1 MARSGRDVRIWDESF
16 VTGADMS
23 TKQFYVVKL
32 DVAVDGQVVLA
43 VAKQGLGILQD
54 HNKAKQEATVRI
66 LGMSK
71 GVSGT
76 ALANGIE
83 VTSDAD
89 GKVVA
94 AVVGDIVIGWTNTTT
109 TAEDHIVELLL
120 TGIYQKSA

>member
-32 DVAVDGQVVLA
+32 DVATDGQVVLA
-43 VAKQGLGILQD
+43 AAKQGLGILQD
-54 HNKAKQEATVRI
+54 HNKVKQEATVRI

-71 GVSGT
+71 GVSGA

-94 AVVGDIVIGWTNTTT
+94 AVTGDIVIGWTNTTT